1 MDDRAVAEPGQRE
14 DYGAPTI
21 AFSHVLHRIAITD
34 EEFALAV
41 YHPLQGIS
49 EEAVWIVEHDS
60 LNQSGGFRQ
69 RNALHKADIL
79 HAVVPLLGTLRDVE
93 QRELVVLVVTLYA
106 KESHIGMI
114 LRHLTGQRE
123 LAKHLKSAILHTID
137 GGPTRILKADEIV
150 VPNGHS
156 LVTLLLNALQIG
168 ILLDGSVCEID
179 RHASRQR
186 HYCRQK
192 AKGKSAIFHNLSS
205 FCLAKLNLFSEIL
218 AIYIN
223 NVYLCA
229 IFCVTVLSTSS
240 YSINVGGELLSL
252 EKPVVMGIL
261 NATPDS
267 FYQHH
272 EGDEAIRL
280 RTRQMLDEGAA
291 ILDVGACSTRPGYT
305 PPDEK
310 EEMRRLGEALA
321 IVRKEAPEAVLS
333 VDTFRADVARMCVE
347 EYGVQIVNDI
357 SGGELD
363 KEMFRTVAELR
374 VPYVLTH
381 NKALPQEKED
391 TFLSE
396 FLQEMGGKV
405 EQLHELGVCD
415 VILDPGFGF
424 GKTLEQNYILM
435 QNLEVLHELDL
446 PLLVGIS
453 HKSMIYKLLGT
464 TPQEASNGT
473 TVLHTVALQKG
484 AHILRAHEVKETMEC
499 IKIINELSECLT

>member
-1 MDDRAVAEPGQRE
+1 
-14 DYGAPTI
+14 
-21 AFSHVLHRIAITD
+21 
-34 EEFALAV
+34 
-41 YHPLQGIS
+41 
-49 EEAVWIVEHDS
+49 
-60 LNQSGGFRQ
+60 
-69 RNALHKADIL
+69 
-79 HAVVPLLGTLRDVE
+79 
-93 QRELVVLVVTLYA
+93 
-106 KESHIGMI
+106 MI
-114 LRHLTGQRE
+114 LRHLTRQGE
-123 LAKHLKSAILHTID
+123 LAKHLKSTILHTID
-137 GGPTRILKADEIV
+137 CGPTRILKADEIV

-156 LVTLLLNALQIG
+156 LITLLLNTLQIG
-168 ILLDGSVCEID
+168 ILLHGGIGEID

-186 HYCRQK
+186 HHCRQK
-192 AKGKSAIFHNLSS
+192 TKGKSAIFHNLSS

-223 NVYLCA
+223 NVYFCA

-252 EKPVVMGIL
+252 EKPIVMGIL

-272 EGDEAIRL
+272 EGAEAIRL
-280 RTRQMLDEGAA
+280 RTREMLEQGAA
-291 ILDVGACSTRPGYT
+291 ILDVGACSTRPGFT

-310 EEMRRLGEALA
+310 EEMRRLREALS
-321 IVRKEAPEAVLS
+321 IVRKEAPKAVLS
-333 VDTFRADVARMCVE
+333 VDTFRANVAKMCVE

-363 KEMFRTVAELR
+363 KDMFRTVAELR

-381 NKALPQEKED
+381 NAQID
-391 TFLSE
+391 GQGS
-396 FLQEMGGKV
+396 LQFMAVLLRNLGSVV
-405 EQLHELGVCD
+405 EQLHECGVCD
-415 VILDPGFGF
+415 IILDPGFGF

-484 AHILRAHEVKETMEC
+484 AHILRAHEVKEAMEC